1 MVWLCGCQNW
11 TLVLALASF
20 EMVWR
25 VQIKDH

>member
-1 MVWLCGCQNW
+1 MVWLCGCQDW

-25 VQIKDH
+25 VQFKDH